1 MGIDYKDW
9 ENLNAD
15 KQSVTL
21 ATPEYRVVSLSTA
34 WVQMR
39 EWIHDEIDAKQEES
53 LHIVKIFQ
61 MSGDY
66 GYESLVK
73 QKALMDIV
81 QGEILMLELLAEKLA
96 QYEHKDE

>member
-15 KQSVTL
+15 KRSVTL
-21 ATPEYRVVSLSTA
+21 TTPEYRVVSLSTA

-39 EWIHDEIDAKQEES
+39 EWIRDEIDAKQKES
-53 LHIVKIFQ
+53 LDIVKVFQ

-66 GYESLVK
+66 GYEPLVK

-81 QGEILMLELLAEKLA
+81 QGEILMLELLADKLA